1 MLCDAYVLYFYV
13 LWLLRCAAAFSSSYV
28 KWCFCYVMLRFVVVP
43 GVLHWSFSL
52 LLAYNFHIHPANG
65 RQAQIAEEIYQYTP
79 LMFRITGRNILQCS
93 ITWEEH
99 LIKNNISYLGLNLS
113 IHTCQQKPNPS
124 GDPVSFK
131 LLYFWCEIKYSIYVR
146 VCYLLSTYTVKLG

>member
-65 RQAQIAEEIYQYTP
+65 KQVQIAEEIYQAVLSNRKPENADNVHSANHVSNY
-79 LMFRITGRNILQCS
+79 RN
-93 ITWEEH
+93 
-99 LIKNNISYLGLNLS
+99 K
-113 IHTCQQKPNPS
+113 
-124 GDPVSFK
+124 
-131 LLYFWCEIKYSIYVR
+131 
-146 VCYLLSTYTVKLG
+146 